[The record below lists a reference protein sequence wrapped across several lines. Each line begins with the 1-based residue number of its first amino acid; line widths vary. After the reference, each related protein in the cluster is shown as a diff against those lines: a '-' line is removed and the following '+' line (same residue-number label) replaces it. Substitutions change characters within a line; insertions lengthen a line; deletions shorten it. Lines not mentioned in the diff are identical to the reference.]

1 MESENLLIE
10 NLKNSISNQLGW
22 GNHENW
28 KNKDFED
35 LSEKIFEKTNVQ
47 LSAVTL
53 KRIWGK
59 LKYDSAPTVNTL
71 NTLAQFVGY
80 ENWRDFRNQNMP
92 ISQHGSADPSP
103 RNEQPELNAN
113 QPLIKKINYGA
124 IAALLIFI
132 GVLFLSFITGK
143 SVKRSK
149 LSSDDFAFSSKKV
162 ITTGVPNSVIFE
174 YDASKSPTDSVF
186 IQQSWNKDLS
196 TQVPKNQNQHT
207 SIYYYPG
214 YFKAKLVVG
223 DKIMKEHDLFIQSNG
238 WIPFVEQKPVP
249 IYLDSNDLKKDGVMG
264 LSIENIKSYNIQ
276 LQPNTP
282 VVRYSNVRDFGSI
295 TSDEFVLETSIRS
308 EYNIGVAVCQK
319 VWVSI
324 LCEGSAITIPL
335 SKKGCISENSL
346 FVLGESIS
354 GKSNDLSGFGVDF
367 DDFVVMKSVA
377 SRSQILFYVNN
388 EIVYQVKNPLLN
400 YKIVGIVYRFQ
411 GTGSVDYVKLSEG
424 SGKVVYQEDF

>member
-1 MESENLLIE
+1 MESENILIE
-10 NLKNSISNQLGW
+10 NLKNSISNHLGW

-80 ENWRDFRNQNMP
+80 ETWRDFRNQ
-92 ISQHGSADPSP
+92 S
-103 RNEQPELNAN
+103 N
-113 QPLIKKINYGA
+113 QPSVHESSDLPLLYEHIESKNNQLNKIIKYGA
-124 IAALLIFI
+124 IAGLLIII

-143 SVKRSK
+143 SVKRSE

-174 YDASKSPTDSVF
+174 YDASKSPSDSVF

-223 DKIMKEHDLFIQSNG
+223 DKIMKEHDLFIQSDG

-249 IYLDSNDLKKDGVMG
+249 IYLDSNDLKKDGIMG

-295 TSDEFVLETSIRS
+295 TSDEFILETSIRS
-308 EYNIGVAVCQK
+308 EYNIGAAVCQK

-335 SKKGCISENSL
+335 SKKGCVSENSL

-411 GTGSVDYVKLSEG
+411 GTGTVDYVKLSEG

>member
-1 MESENLLIE
+1 MESENLVIE
-10 NLKNSISNQLGW
+10 KLKTSIGNQLAW

-28 KNKDFED
+28 SNKDFEE

-80 ENWRDFRNQNMP
+80 ESWRDFRNQP
-92 ISQHGSADPSP
+92 DQSFVHESAEQTLWYENSDSKNIQPSH
-103 RNEQPELNAN
+103 
-113 QPLIKKINYGA
+113 KKTNYGA
-124 IAALLIFI
+124 IAALLLLI
-132 GVLFLSFITGK
+132 GVLLLSFIAGK
-143 SVKRSK
+143 SVKTSN
-149 LSSDDFAFSSKKV
+149 LSSGDFTFSSKKV
-162 ITTGVPNSVIFE
+162 VTTGVPNSVIFD
-174 YDASKSPTDSVF
+174 YDASKSPVDSIF
-186 IQQSWNKDLS
+186 IQQSWNKELS

-223 DKIMKEHDLFIQSNG
+223 DKIMKEHDLFIQTNG

-249 IYLDSNDLKKDGVMG
+249 IFLDSNDLKKNGIMG
-264 LSIENIKSYNIQ
+264 LSLEDIKSYNIQ

-282 VVRYSNVRDFGSI
+282 IVRYSNVRDFGSI

-308 EYNIGVAVCQK
+308 DYKIGGAICQK
-319 VWVSI
+319 AWVSI

-346 FVLGESIS
+346 FILGESIS
-354 GKSNDLSGFGVDF
+354 GKSNDLTGFGVDF
-367 DDFVVMKSVA
+367 DDFVTIKSEA
-377 SRSQILFYVNN
+377 NRSQILFYVNN
-388 EIVYQVKNPLLN
+388 KLVYQVKNPLLKF
-400 YKIVGIVYRFQ
+400 KIAGIVYRFQ
-411 GTGSVDYVKLSEG
+411 GTGSVDYVKLTEG
-424 SGKVVYQEDF
+424 SGRMVYQEDF